1 MIGISNMGLLDEKPL
16 QPAAST
22 LAVLDSKTRCVPIFF
37 EDERKL
43 ELTSTRPSD
52 SDLQRS
58 DGIGRIVLDGSER
71 RARIIDVYQKSPVR
85 IMFPK
90 VPDGDIQEAVLV
102 NTGGGIAGGDRLE
115 YEVAAVQN
123 ASIAVSSQAAEKVYG
138 ALDEPARITTRL
150 KVSEAA
156 KLAWLPQETILF
168 NTARICR
175 NTEIDASFG
184 AEVLAVEWIVLGR
197 SAYGEQMVSGQ
208 ITDSWRVK
216 KDGRLIWA
224 DSFRCV
230 DETYPHLHKKALLS
244 RCKAI
249 GTLVYFGRDL
259 DDRLELIRD
268 IAPSRECCSG
278 ATLVNGVM
286 IVRFAAEAAFDL
298 RLALQRVLQQFR
310 QDSGPGPFRVPK
322 MWSC

>member
-1 MIGISNMGLLDEKPL
+1 MIGISNMAWLDEKPL

-22 LAVLDSKTRCVPIFF
+22 LAVVNSK
-37 EDERKL
+37 
-43 ELTSTRPSD
+43 TSTRSSD
-52 SDLQRS
+52 RDLQRS
-58 DGIGRIVLDGSER
+58 DGVGRIVLGGSQR
-71 RARIIDVYQKSPVR
+71 CTRIIDVFQKSPIR
-85 IMFPK
+85 IMFPR
-90 VPDGDIQEAVLV
+90 VTGGAVEEAVLI
-102 NTGGGIAGGDRLE
+102 NTGGGVAGGDRLE
-115 YEVAAVQN
+115 YSVTALEG
-123 ASIAVSSQAAEKVYG
+123 ASIAVTSQAAEKVYC
-138 ALDEPARITTRL
+138 ALDAPARITTKL

-175 NTEIDASFG
+175 NTEIEVSSG

-197 SAYGEQMVSGQ
+197 SAYGEQMNNGQ
-208 ITDSWRVK
+208 VTDSWRVK

-259 DDRLELIRD
+259 DHRLELIRD
-268 IAPSRECCSG
+268 IAPSSECCRG
-278 ATLVNGVM
+278 ATLVSGVM

-298 RLALQRVLQQFR
+298 RLALHRVLQQFR
-310 QDSGPGPFRVPK
+310 LDLVPGPFGVPK